1 MVPMPAEPARY
12 SLRDLLTGKALRDRI
27 PASPAARPTRIAP
40 LLRPPG
46 ALPEPDFIAACT
58 QCGDC
63 LVACPHRTLFMAPAR
78 FGRAAAS
85 PMLDPVIQPCWMCPD
100 TPCIASCRPH
110 ALRGGTDAFP
120 RIATARIE
128 VNDCLAHQGTTC
140 TTCVERCPSPGALV
154 IESGRPQVIADR
166 CTGCGV
172 CQHVCPAP
180 HNAIALMPALRTE
193 PPVPY
198 L

>member
-1 MVPMPAEPARY
+1 
-12 SLRDLLTGKALRDRI
+12 
-27 PASPAARPTRIAP
+27 
-40 LLRPPG
+40 
-46 ALPEPDFIAACT
+46 
-58 QCGDC
+58 
-63 LVACPHRTLFMAPAR
+63 
-78 FGRAAAS
+78 
-85 PMLDPVIQPCWMCPD
+85 MCPD

-110 ALRGGTDAFP
+110 ALRLAF
-120 RIATARIE
+120 
-128 VNDCLAHQGTTC
+128 QGTTC

-172 CQHVCPAP
+172 CQHVCPAAN
-180 HNAIALMPALRTE
+180 NAIVMVPALRTE